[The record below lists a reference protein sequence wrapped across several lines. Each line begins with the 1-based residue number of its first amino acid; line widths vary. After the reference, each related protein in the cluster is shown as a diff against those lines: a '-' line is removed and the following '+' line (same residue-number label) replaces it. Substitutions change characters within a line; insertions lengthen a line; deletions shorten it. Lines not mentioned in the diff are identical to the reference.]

1 MLADSEDVRV
11 VVVSLYL
18 GHQVVEVCLGQHDG
32 VCKGGEL
39 VHQQVLLV
47 DQLGPGDGRHPGEK
61 LEPRTVASAV
71 LDRLE
76 AADRGEELGEMLVTE
91 SG

>member
-1 MLADSEDVRV
+1 MLADGEDVGV
-11 VVVSLYL
+11 VAVSLYL

-32 VCKGGEL
+32 VREGSKL
-39 VHQQVLLV
+39 IHRQVLLV

-61 LEPRTVASAV
+61 LVPRTVASAV